1 MISIPLNG
9 DGNSCRPEIHY
20 PCEWQYKIIGES
32 RVAIEELVAATLTD
46 RPFTLTESNVSR
58 TGRYI
63 SMNLELTVDNEE
75 QRLELYRILAAGQ
88 HIKVVL

>member
-1 MISIPLNG
+1 MIRIPLNG

-20 PCEWQYKIIGES
+20 PCKWQYKIIGES
-32 RVAIEELVAATLTD
+32 RVAIEELVATTLKD